1 MEMKEAVTTCF
12 KKYADTKGRA
22 TRSEFWWF
30 ALAQLLILMA
40 ASMIGDTIAG
50 LATLA
55 LLLPSVA
62 VAARRLH
69 DTGRSAWWLLI
80 NLVPLLSLIFL
91 YWAVQP
97 SQEGSNQYD
106 VAQTP

>member
-12 KKYADTKGRA
+12 KKYADVSGRA

-40 ASMIGDTIAG
+40 ASMIGDTVAG

-97 SQEGSNQYD
+97 SQEGSNAYD
-106 VAQTP
+106 TPAD